1 MADYEDDYDDE
12 ERGCGGKEPERSDSL
27 RTFGA
32 FVKGLRQRAGLTQEA
47 WAERSGYS
55 LSTCAGVEQGRRFPP
70 PRFIERAERELDAGG
85 ALREASKHLSR
96 GPGMAVWFSQWAKM
110 ELTALSLYAYDC
122 RMVPGLL
129 QTEAYARALVRQVPP
144 IPPDEEFEQRI
155 ALRMERQ
162 ALFHRKRPVTFSFII
177 EQALLERQT
186 GGAEVTRELLDHL
199 LERASLPH
207 VELQVMPL
215 VQPEHAGMD
224 GPLYLL
230 ETPENRWFG
239 YAEGQETGQLL
250 SDEKALSR
258 LHMRYAKLRSQAL
271 TPADSLSLL
280 KRLRGAL

>member
-1 MADYEDDYDDE
+1 MTDE
-12 ERGCGGKEPERSDSL
+12 EQGPEGCGKEPERSDSL

-32 FVKGLRQRAGLTQEA
+32 VVKAFRERAGLTQEA
-47 WAERSGYS
+47 WAELSGYS

-70 PRFIERAERELDAGG
+70 PGFIERAEDVFDAFG
-85 ALREASKHLSR
+85 ALRKASKFLSR
-96 GPGMAVWFSQWAKM
+96 GHGLAAWFRQWAKM

-129 QTEAYARALVRQVPP
+129 QTEGYARAVVRQVPP
-144 IPPDEEFEQRI
+144 LPPEEEIEQRI

-162 ALFHRKRPVTFSFII
+162 ELFFRKQPVTFSFIV

-186 GGAEVTRELLDHL
+186 GGEEVTKDLLDHL
-199 LERASLPH
+199 ICRGQLSN
-207 VELQVMPL
+207 VELQIMPL

-230 ETPENRWFG
+230 ETPEHRWFG
-239 YAEGQETGQLL
+239 YAEGQETGQLI
-250 SDEKALSR
+250 SEEASLSR

-280 KRLRGAL
+280 KRMRGAL

>member
-1 MADYEDDYDDE
+1 MADYDDDHDEDDE

-32 FVKGLRQRAGLTQEA
+32 FVKALRQRAGLTQEA

-70 PRFIERAERELDAGG
+70 PLFIDRAERELDAGG
-85 ALREASKHLSR
+85 ALREAAKHLSR
-96 GPGMAVWFSQWAKM
+96 GPGMAAWFRQWAKM

-186 GGAEVTRELLDHL
+186 GAPRSPGNCWTISSNAPVCPTSSCRSCRSCSPSMPVWTGRCTCWRPRRTGGSAMQKVRKRGSCSRTRKLSVD
-199 LERASLPH
+199 STC
-207 VELQVMPL
+207 
-215 VQPEHAGMD
+215 GMQ
-224 GPLYLL
+224 
-230 ETPENRWFG
+230 NCAHR
-239 YAEGQETGQLL
+239 L
-250 SDEKALSR
+250 SPR
-258 LHMRYAKLRSQAL
+258 QI
-271 TPADSLSLL
+271 P
-280 KRLRGAL
+280 